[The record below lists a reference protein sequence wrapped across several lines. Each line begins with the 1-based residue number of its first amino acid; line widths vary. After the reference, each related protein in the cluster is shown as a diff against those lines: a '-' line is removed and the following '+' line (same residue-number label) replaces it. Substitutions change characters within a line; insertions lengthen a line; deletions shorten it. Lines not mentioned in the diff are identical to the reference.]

1 MKEKKLKLED
11 FKVQSFVT
19 TTAANTL
26 GGQPIWSTPYTA
38 CNDTSGYAQCYPQTG
53 TCYPTGADWEACTV
67 LCYIGNTWNCE

>member
-38 CNDTSGYAQCYPQTG
+38 CNDTSGAVACYPSNPILCPEPIEFTLPYWVCTG
-53 TCYPTGADWEACTV
+53 NDW
-67 LCYIGNTWNCE
+67 